1 MIEYILIGL
10 AISIGW
16 HFGRVIFGVLEEI
29 IFERLHRSKW
39 YKIVVGRMSINNKES
54 NKNCKMK
61 IGF

>member
-16 HFGRVIFGVLEEI
+16 HFGKVIFGVLEEI
-29 IFERLHRSKW
+29 IFERLHKSKW
-39 YKIVVGRMSINNKES
+39 YKIVVGRMSINEKES
-54 NKNCKMK
+54 SKKLRMK